1 MADEKILY
9 TKEDGVAIITFNRPE
24 KMNAIDND
32 MQVDFRQMLAE
43 AAADE
48 EVKAIIITGNGRA
61 FSAGTDVSA
70 LGRTQEESDAA
81 RQASAERQRRTGEQP
96 TPPIPESSL
105 PNWPIVRI
113 PKPTIAAVNG
123 AAVGMAAEFVA
134 LCDIRIASE
143 NARFGWVFSMRGLAP
158 DIGAGPYL
166 LPYLVGLSRALEL
179 MYSGEIIDAREAERI
194 GLVTKVVPPEELM
207 TAAKEMAAKVSQGAP
222 LALKAVKELTY
233 GSLEWPPN
241 VHLGETH
248 QRFRST
254 NTSEDCREGIRS
266 FLEKRA
272 PVWKGK

>member
-9 TKEDGVAIITFNRPE
+9 TKEDGIAIITFNRPE

-32 MQVDFRQMLAE
+32 MQVDFRQMLAD
-43 AAADE
+43 AAADD
-48 EVKAIIITGNGRA
+48 EVKAIIITGSGRA

-81 RQASAERQRRTGEQP
+81 RQASAERRGRAGEQS
-96 TPPIPESSL
+96 TPAIPESSL

-166 LPYLVGLSRALEL
+166 LPYLVGFSKALEL

-207 TAAKEMAAKVSQGAP
+207 TAAKEMAAKVSKGAP

-254 NTSEDCREGIRS
+254 NTSEDCKEGIRS